1 MKRYFIAQQRNVW
14 VRIAVLFLM
23 TSFLIMSGCAGGGE
37 DKTSADNGTPAVYQ
51 QEDLAGKW
59 SFYELANEPKW
70 TRTIY
75 TVDPDGSVS
84 CESYD
89 DSAGITSCSDPF
101 DLRWTVASDGT
112 ITESGVSASSGVHMS
127 MTSDFNLIAGTGTA
141 ADASKALRVVQRIE
155 PSVLYDNEDLRGKT
169 FVYHGLVVGTQK
181 KWIYGEGSID
191 AGGAVTINSE
201 TDPNGAVFPVS
212 DWGTI
217 SVGGDGIVT
226 LTGLSNYKGFLSA
239 DKKTIT
245 GTFTDAGGNH
255 QLTIIQV
262 TGHVFDE
269 GPLPSGVWKGH
280 SLVVG
285 NASYAPFW
293 LHHTATVDETGTI
306 TFSNWASSEFLVV
319 FFGLVPDSAVGT
331 ISSSGT
337 IVSDQM
343 AFHGQASDDN
353 KFMVCTQTPETNYH
367 ALTIYTDTP

>member
-1 MKRYFIAQQRNVW
+1 MKEYFIVQQRNVL
-14 VRIAVLFLM
+14 VRIAALFLM
-23 TSFLIMSGCAGGGE
+23 TSFLIMTGCAGGGE
-37 DKTSADNGTPAVYQ
+37 DKASVDNGNPAVYQ
-51 QEDLAGKW
+51 QEDLARTW

-75 TVDPDGSVS
+75 AVDEDGFLS
-84 CESYD
+84 CESYE
-89 DSAGITSCSDPF
+89 DSAGITACPDPV
-101 DLRWTVASDGT
+101 DLRWTVATDGT
-112 ITESGVSASSGVHMS
+112 ISESGASASSGVHMS
-127 MTSDFNLIAGTGTA
+127 MTSDFKLIAGTGTS
-141 ADASKALRVVQRIE
+141 ADSSKAMRVAQRIE
-155 PSVLYDNEDLRGKT
+155 PANSYDDEDLQGKT

-191 AGGAVTINSE
+191 AGGAVSINSE
-201 TDPNGAVFPVS
+201 TDPSGAVIPVS

-217 SVGGDGIVT
+217 SVDGDGIVT

-239 DKKTIT
+239 DKKTIA

-255 QLTIIQV
+255 QLTIIQI

-269 GPLPSGVWKGH
+269 GPLPAGIWKGH

-285 NASYAPFW
+285 NAPYAPFW
-293 LHHTATVDETGTI
+293 LHHTATVDNIGTI
-306 TFSNWASSEFLVV
+306 TFSNWASSQFLVL
-319 FFGLVPDSAVGT
+319 FFGLVPDSAAGT

-337 IVSDQM
+337 ITSDRM

-353 KFMVCTQTPETNYH
+353 TFMVCTQTPETNYH